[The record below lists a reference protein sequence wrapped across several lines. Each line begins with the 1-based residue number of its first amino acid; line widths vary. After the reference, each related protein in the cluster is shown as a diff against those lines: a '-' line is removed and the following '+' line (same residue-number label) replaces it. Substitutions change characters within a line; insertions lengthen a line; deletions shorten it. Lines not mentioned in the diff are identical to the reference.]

1 MEAEVP
7 LPSLRV
13 LERIM
18 RETTEQLA
26 LECACPS
33 GQAPAWSELHW
44 CIAQAVAAIQGVSP
58 LLSRRLRWQGPRAWR
73 EFLDEQWRHTFDRH
87 QGIGALMARIDA
99 AARNAGL
106 CLLALKGA
114 ALHDLAIYAPG
125 ERPMADLD
133 LLVTEADLAASVA
146 LLETLGYRQ
155 SYRTRRERTFEPQG
169 RSDTAHF
176 GEHAGNALK
185 IELHTQ
191 IAERL
196 PVREASI
203 TERLL
208 PESSTPGLH
217 SYRSNAAL
225 MTHLLLH
232 AAGNIRTRALRLI
245 QLNDIAALS
254 ARLSLE
260 EWGRILDGGGAD
272 QAWWAYPPLAL
283 SAHYFPGAISE
294 QVLRRARAACPRLLR
309 VLCER
314 QRLSDVS
321 LSYLW
326 IQFCP
331 GIEWCQSLS
340 EALEF
345 VHHRVFPSRE
355 TRAEIR
361 RCEATQLWAL
371 NTAWSR
377 SSRPRRVAQWLI
389 SRCPRDVTLT
399 PIRAAWA
406 RSGMASDRLVDSGR

>member
-1 MEAEVP
+1 M
-7 LPSLRV
+7 

-33 GQAPAWSELHW
+33 GQAPDWSELHW

-58 LLSRRLRWQGPRAWR
+58 LLSRRLRWQGPRAWD
-73 EFLDEQWRHTFDRH
+73 EFLDEQWHHTLDRH
-87 QGIGALMARIDA
+87 RGISALMARIDA
-99 AARNAGL
+99 AARDAGL
-106 CLLALKGA
+106 SLVALKGA

-169 RSDTAHF
+169 GTNTAQF
-176 GEHAGNALK
+176 GEHAGNAIK
-185 IELHTQ
+185 IELHTR

-196 PVREASI
+196 PLRETSI
-203 TERLL
+203 TELLL
-208 PESSTPGLH
+208 PDSTAAGLH
-217 SYRSNAAL
+217 RYRSSAAL

-232 AAGNIRTRALRLI
+232 AAGNIRARALRLI

-254 ARLSLE
+254 SRLSME
-260 EWGRILDGGGAD
+260 EWERILDGGGGD
-272 QAWWAYPPLAL
+272 RAWWAFPPLAL
-283 SAHYFPGAISE
+283 SAHYFPGAIPE
-294 QVLRRARAACPRLLR
+294 QVLARARAACPRLLR
-309 VLCER
+309 TLCER

-331 GIEWCQSLS
+331 GIEWSRSVS
-340 EALEF
+340 EALRF
-345 VHHRVFPSRE
+345 VQHRVFPSRE

-361 RCEATQLWAL
+361 QCETTQLWAL
-371 NTAWSR
+371 STSWSGR
-377 SSRPRRVAQWLI
+377 SRPRRMAQWLL
-389 SRCPRDVTLT
+389 SRCPRDATMA

-406 RSGMASDRLVDSGR
+406 RSGMVSARAVESGR

>member
-1 MEAEVP
+1 M
-7 LPSLRV
+7 
-13 LERIM
+13 LEQIM

-33 GQAPAWSELHW
+33 GQAPAWDELHW

-58 LLSRRLRWQGPRAWR
+58 LLSRRLRWQGPRAWG

-87 QGIGALMARIDA
+87 QGIVALMARIDA
-99 AARNAGL
+99 AARDAGVS
-106 CLLALKGA
+106 LLALKGA

-169 RSDTAHF
+169 TTNTAQF
-176 GEHAGNALK
+176 GEHAGNAIK
-185 IELHTQ
+185 IELHTR

-203 TERLL
+203 TELLL
-208 PESSTPGLH
+208 PESSAPGLH
-217 SYRSNAAL
+217 QYRSSAAL
-225 MTHLLLH
+225 MMHLLLH
-232 AAGNIRTRALRLI
+232 AAGNIRARALRLI

-254 ARLSLE
+254 PRLSVQ
-260 EWGRILDGGGAD
+260 EWDGVLDGGGAD
-272 QAWWAYPPLAL
+272 PAWWAFPPLAL
-283 SAHYFPGAISE
+283 SARYFPGAIPA
-294 QVLRRARAACPRLLR
+294 QVLARARAACPRLLR
-309 VLCER
+309 TLCER

-331 GIEWCQSLS
+331 GIEWCRSVS
-340 EALEF
+340 EALRF
-345 VHHRVFPSRE
+345 VQHRVFPGRE
-355 TRAEIR
+355 MRAEIR
-361 RCEATQLWAL
+361 QCEATQLWAL
-371 NTAWSR
+371 NTSWSSR
-377 SSRPRRVAQWLI
+377 SRPRRIAQWLTA
-389 SRCPRDVTLT
+389 RCPRDAAMA

-406 RSGMASDRLVDSGR
+406 RSGMVSAGAVDSGR